1 MFQRLSNIYYLGLKE
16 LMSIWQDKIMIF
28 MLIYGFTLAIYLG
41 GSMTSMEIHNAPI
54 AFVDE
59 DRSALS
65 SRLIDAFYE
74 PRFLKP
80 DVIPLD
86 AVDPGLDSGSY
97 TFVVILPF
105 HMEKDLLSGKTPSI
119 QVNIDATRMSQAG
132 IGAGYIN
139 QIVNKEVAS
148 FLSGTAGSGA
158 LPVDLAVRMKFNPNL
173 TSSWF
178 GAVMEIISMVS
189 ILSIMLTGAALVRE
203 REHGT
208 LEHLLVMPLS
218 AGEIM
223 LGKIWPSMAVI
234 LIGATL
240 SLKFVVEGILSVPV
254 AGSEGLFLTGA
265 FLVLFA
271 STSLGVFIGTVARS
285 MPQMGLITMMTIMV
299 MMILGGSFTP
309 YDSMPEPLQKF
320 MLISPMTHFVSM
332 AQAILYRGAG
342 LETVWPNMVW
352 IVGVGLVYFLLAL
365 AFFRR
370 SLQAESR

>member
-1 MFQRLSNIYYLGLKE
+1 MLRRLGNIYYLGLKE
-16 LMSIWQDKIMIF
+16 MMSIWQDKIMVF
-28 MLIYGFTLAIYLG
+28 MLIYGFTISIYLG

-65 SRLIDAFYE
+65 GRLIDAFYE
-74 PRFLKP
+74 PRFLRP
-80 DVIPLD
+80 DLIDMD
-86 AVDPGLDSGSY
+86 AVDPGLDSGIY
-97 TFVVILPF
+97 TFVVIVPPN
-105 HMEKDLLSGKTPSI
+105 MEKELLAGKMPSI

-132 IGAGYIN
+132 IGAGYIS
-139 QIVNKEVAS
+139 QIINKEVATY
-148 FLSGTAGSGA
+148 LSGTARGTA
-158 LPVDLAVRMKFNPNL
+158 LPIDLAVRMKFNPNL

-223 LGKIWPSMAVI
+223 LGKIWPSMVVI
-234 LIGATL
+234 LIGATF
-240 SLKFVVEGILSVPV
+240 SLKFVVEGLLAVPI

-309 YDSMPEPLQKF
+309 YDSMPEALQNF

-342 LETVWPNMVW
+342 LETVWTNMVW
-352 IVGVGLVYFLLAL
+352 LVGVGAVYFLLAL
-365 AFFRR
+365 AFFRK
-370 SLQAESR
+370 SLASAQ